1 MDPTTPPSPSPSP
14 SPSPLPLLPP
24 ELLTTILT
32 HLDPLTLLHAQRV
45 SHHWHQTITTSPT
58 LQQTL
63 YLHPLPNPTNAVLNP
78 TLNPLLLPLFPTL
91 FTLTNRPPYPHFLNP
106 HGLTEM
112 SWAQDARK
120 KSAVL
125 RPTASWRRMF
135 PVQPPARIDVIKR
148 RGYCCLYRMVRRDA
162 RIRDEF
168 EYLQGGDG
176 GGGGARMGLIYD
188 LLVDGLERWADGRFF
203 VRWHMFVARDGEGWE
218 GERRRLLRNKGYDEV
233 GGKGGRGGGKLLE
246 NRITLYCRFS
256 EKCWNRD
263 VKEYGLGVVERFGRG
278 KLRRLREDEREDGY
292 YYADTS
298 DSEDEPDDDE
308 EWEEEEEEE
317 GEQGDGGEEDDRHDS
332 DFDFEDSDDSVV
344 SE

>member
-1 MDPTTPPSPSPSP
+1 MPPSPSPS
-14 SPSPLPLLPP
+14 SLPLPP
-24 ELLTTILT
+24 ELLTSILT

-91 FTLTNRPPYPHFLNP
+91 FTLTNRPPYAHFLNP
-106 HGLTEM
+106 HGIASM
-112 SWAQDARK
+112 AWAQDAGKRR
-120 KSAVL
+120 AVL

-135 PVQPPARIDVIKR
+135 PVQPPARVDVIKR

-162 RIRDEF
+162 KVRDEF
-168 EYLQGGDG
+168 EDLQ
-176 GGGGARMGLIYD
+176 GGGARMGLVYD
-188 LLVDGLERWADGRFF
+188 LLMYGLEKWADGRFF
-203 VRWHMFVARDGEGWE
+203 VRWHMFPARDGEGWE
-218 GERRRLLRNKGYDEV
+218 GERRRLLRDKGYDEV
-233 GGKGGRGGGKLLE
+233 EGKGGGGGGGGGKVLE

-256 EKCWNRD
+256 EKCWNRE
-263 VKEYGLGVVERFGRG
+263 VKEYGLWVVERFGRG
-278 KLRRLREDEREDGY
+278 KLRRLREEEREDGY
-292 YYADTS
+292 YYAETS

-308 EWEEEEEEE
+308 GWEEEEEEGGE
-317 GEQGDGGEEDDRHDS
+317 GEQGDDGEEDD
-332 DFDFEDSDDSVV
+332 SDDSDLDFENSDDSAV